1 LAARTTPL
9 MLVLMLALAA
19 CGQKGPLYLPSPA
32 GSAAR
37 PAAPP
42 PSAPD
47 GAGPAAP
54 PAPLEGASSPALPT
68 AAK

>member
-1 LAARTTPL
+1 
-9 MLVLMLALAA
+9 MLVLGLTA
-19 CGQKGPLYLPSPA
+19 CGQKGPLYLPSQA

-37 PAAPP
+37 PVARV

-47 GAGPAAP
+47 DARPATP
-54 PAPLEGASSPALPT
+54 RAPLEGASSPALPA